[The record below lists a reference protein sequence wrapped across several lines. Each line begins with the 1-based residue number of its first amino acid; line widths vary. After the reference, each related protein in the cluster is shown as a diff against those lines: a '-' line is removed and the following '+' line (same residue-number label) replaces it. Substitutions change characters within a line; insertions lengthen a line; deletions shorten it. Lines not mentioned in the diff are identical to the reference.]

1 MKTTRLFPS
10 LRTLLLPLAL
20 AASPLTALAW
30 PTLTI
35 PTNALQADAVQ
46 AFSQEARDSFELVE
60 IQVKPAGQASVTP
73 GLIAAFTL
81 PVTSITIDGLKVV
94 GGKAT
99 GAALRFERFDY
110 ETGRDRLVTLA
121 NFRIDFNSHVIH
133 ADAFKDDGSRL
144 TDAPIFRFNEQTAL
158 GIKYQ
163 FPLSITAHQVLDKL
177 FLTPQ
182 AQAVFNTG
190 LGLPEVVQS
199 TLGIINFGEI
209 RIDVAVKL
217 RSKSIST
224 KPYQPQP

>member
-1 MKTTRLFPS
+1 MKTIRLFPS

-20 AASPLTALAW
+20 AATPLTALAW

-46 AFSQEARDSFELVE
+46 AFSQEAQDSFELVE

-73 GLIAAFTL
+73 GLTAAFTL

-110 ETGRDRLVTLA
+110 EAEKDRLVTLA
-121 NFRIDFNSHVIH
+121 NFRIDFNSRIIH

-144 TDAPIFRFNEQTAL
+144 TDAPVFRFREQTAL

-182 AQAVFNTG
+182 AQAIFNTG

-199 TLGIINFGEI
+199 TLGIIDFGEI

-217 RSKSIST
+217 RSKPVST